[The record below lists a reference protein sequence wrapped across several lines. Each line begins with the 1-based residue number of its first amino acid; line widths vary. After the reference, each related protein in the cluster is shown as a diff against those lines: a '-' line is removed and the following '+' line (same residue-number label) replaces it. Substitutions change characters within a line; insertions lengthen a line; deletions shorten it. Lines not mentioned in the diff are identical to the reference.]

1 VQPERSCVGC
11 RQSAPK
17 GGLAGEVMTIVL
29 ADAALPNL
37 RSAGL
42 LPGGD
47 LAAELGMLAVKY
59 WAPWS
64 HCQSMSPSLLRR
76 CSYGR
81 KGPDFCRIHGRSGP
95 LRPRPGRRQAQIG
108 LRQ

>member
-1 VQPERSCVGC
+1 
-11 RQSAPK
+11 
-17 GGLAGEVMTIVL
+17 MTIVL

-47 LAAELGMLAVKY
+47 LAAEFGMLAVKY

-81 KGPDFCRIHGRSGP
+81 KAPTFVEYMDAVAHFDQGLGAGK
-95 LRPRPGRRQAQIG
+95 PR
-108 LRQ
+108 